1 LSKIKR
7 EQIRLERAI
16 MGSEQKL
23 AGLIKKGDLA
33 SVQIATKSLAR
44 QHKAKHRFEVMETNI
59 DSLSNQMAIS
69 RAMQDMVGVV
79 RIAGAAMRRMNEDMK
94 ASQVGTAMRD
104 FSREAGKLD
113 DFQADLDVRGPRANH
128 PLACTAFLSHV

>member
-1 LSKIKR
+1 
-7 EQIRLERAI
+7 